1 MGGSQFLIWGSGGY
15 YQRALACRAEG
26 ISFIPVAADTLGGLH
41 SVAVEQ
47 VKKLG
52 TSLARHQGQ
61 EEQEVVRHLFQRLSL
76 VLMRGN
82 AQLLVNRMPPD
93 DVPDGEVDGTL

>member
-1 MGGSQFLIWGSGGY
+1 M
-15 YQRALACRAEG
+15 
-26 ISFIPVAADTLGGLH
+26 
-41 SVAVEQ
+41 
-47 VKKLG
+47 KKLG

-93 DVPDGEVDGTL
+93 DLPDGEVDGTL

>member
-1 MGGSQFLIWGSGGY
+1 MLLVQSHSALSEEDIEKLKNMLAELSQGSEL
-15 YQRALACRAEG
+15 
-26 ISFIPVAADTLGGLH
+26 V
-41 SVAVEQ
+41 
-47 VKKLG
+47 KLG
-52 TSLARHQGQ
+52 SSLARHQGQ

-93 DVPDGEVDGTL
+93 VPDGEVDGTL